1 MATARAWV
9 TLLEL
14 ERTMWERQREKGPE
28 YEEALK
34 DCERKLQQAK
44 NLVENGG
51 TATFTASCFANLG
64 PCYQPRR

>member
-9 TLLEL
+9 TLFEL
-14 ERTMWERQREKGPE
+14 EKTMWERQREKEPE

-34 DCERKLQQAK
+34 DCERKLQRAK
-44 NLVENGG
+44 SLVENGG

-64 PCYQPRR
+64 PSCQPRR

>member
-9 TLLEL
+9 TLFEL
-14 ERTMWERQREKGPE
+14 EKRMWEKQIDKRPE

-34 DCERKLQQAK
+34 DCERKLQEAK

-51 TATFTASCFANLG
+51 TATFTASCFENLG
-64 PCYQPRR
+64 PGYQLRK